1 MEISM
6 EMLQKAKAA
15 GSVEELLT
23 MAKESGIEL
32 TPEDAEKYY
41 SRLHQNGA
49 VSDEELDNVAGGCM
63 SVNDFVFTCPKC
75 KGHNVV
81 KIGIKYRCNDCR
93 YEFQPSFYDGTA
105 AEK

>member
-63 SVNDFVFTCPKC
+63 SMNEMFFSCPKC
-75 KGHNVV
+75 KGSDVV
-81 KIGIKYRCNDCR
+81 QTGTTKYRCNKCG
-93 YEFQPSFYDGTA
+93 YEFQPSIYRPRL
-105 AEK
+105 